1 MLACGSGICLL
12 FSQVGQFNWQ
22 KDLFNFCAAFFKRLR
37 QFERFAKILDRFIE
51 CESRW
56 VSGNFKKNAAR
67 LMEIDGMEVSSIA
80 HGCDVQGHS
89 RKQLAPLKLCAVAR
103 RPERDVMH
111 GSPEG
116 PYTPQMVVNGREQF
130 VGGDVNALQKALGD
144 EARRAHLELSILFS
158 TLSSSGLD
166 VKFSVAG
173 VTSRPLDIV
182 VVVTDDADLSTV
194 LRGENGGK
202 LLQHVSVARS
212 LVRVATVKGATQQ
225 SIHIAFP
232 DGFHLDS
239 GSGHHLILFA
249 QDQHQGAIEGAA
261 TTAL

>member
-1 MLACGSGICLL
+1 VKLRPMLACSLLL
-12 FSQVGQFNWQ
+12 FSIGLLPQLATGQNSGQ
-22 KDLFNFCAAFFKRLR
+22 ERPGSAVIVELFTSEGCSSCPPADAMLR
-37 QFERFAKILDRFIE
+37 QINLKQTSTGQLIVGISEHVNYWNDLGWKDPFSSPEFTERQNVYASHL
-51 CESRW
+51 
-56 VSGNFKKNAAR
+56 
-67 LMEIDGMEVSSIA
+67 
-80 HGCDVQGHS
+80 
-89 RKQLAPLKLCAVAR
+89 
-103 RPERDVMH
+103 
-111 GSPEG
+111 SPEG

-130 VGGDVNALQKALGD
+130 VGGDVNALQKALRD
-144 EARRAHLELSILFS
+144 EARRTRLELNILSS
-158 TLSSSGLD
+158 TLSSSGLE

-173 VTSRPLDIV
+173 VMSRPLDIV
-182 VVVTDDADLSTV
+182 AVVTDDADLSTV

-249 QDQHQGAIEGAA
+249 QEQHQSAIEGAA